1 MMPLIRV
8 KADRREQARAIPGD
22 ALIPDAVDSWT
33 HATTL
38 RCPASAAW
46 PWLVQMGAERA
57 GWYSYDWIDNG
68 RQASASHIIP
78 ELQHPAVGSIFPA
91 LPGCKDGFVL
101 IEQETNRSLV
111 LGWPDK
117 QGGYIVTWAFLLE
130 EISPERTRLLVRARG
145 SANYRFHRMPHTLS
159 LWLMK
164 LVHFVME
171 RKQLIEIAAR
181 AERLAS

>member
-1 MMPLIRV
+1 MIPLSRV
-8 KADRREQARAIPGD
+8 KADAREQVQTLPGD
-22 ALIPDAVDSWT
+22 ALIPNAADSWT

-38 RCPASAAW
+38 RCRASAAW

-68 RQASASHIIP
+68 SQPSAIGIVP
-78 ELQHPAVGSIFPA
+78 ELQRPAIGSIFPA

-101 IEQETNRSLV
+101 VEKEDHHWLV

-117 QGGYIVTWAFLLE
+117 QGGYIVTWAFVLE
-130 EISPERTRLLVRARG
+130 ETGPERTRLLVRARG
-145 SANYRFHRMPHTLS
+145 SAHYRFRRMPHAMS

-181 AERLAS
+181 TERLAS